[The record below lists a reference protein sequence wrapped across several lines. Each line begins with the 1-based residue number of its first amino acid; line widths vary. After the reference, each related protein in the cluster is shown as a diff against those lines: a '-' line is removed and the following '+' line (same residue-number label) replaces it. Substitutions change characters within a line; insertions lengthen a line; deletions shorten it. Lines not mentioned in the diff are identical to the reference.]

1 MPNFSN
7 PVCFAIAP
15 FSRTEN
21 QAPAGVTGSCFAARA
36 GRAAVVALLALAAV
50 TASAQT
56 LTVSTNDGVTLRK
69 TIALVAGWEARGK
82 SAFDPELAAGF
93 ERHWRAINDPL
104 LRIKVR
110 ELGPELERAAVW
122 RPRLADITAATL
134 AAKGTVRFENG
145 GPQWLRDLVG
155 GEALLFLNR
164 LTAIDL
170 YDRQNPHDK
179 SYQRNESLVDA
190 WLDRLADLPD
200 LVSLDLANTSMSGPG
215 LKVVGTLKNL
225 ERLNLTLTPITDP
238 HLEHLRGL
246 TKLRVLSLASA
257 KCTGEGFRFLGHLQ
271 QLENANFHFTPVNDA
286 GLAGI
291 SAVTSLE
298 RLEIVHVH
306 FTDAGAP
313 ALAKLVH
320 LERLQ
325 IGSRDATGAAI
336 APLTALKKL
345 RELDLHDGQAT
356 AEGVRHAS
364 QIPSLRV
371 LRIYGAIKDE
381 GAAPIAQL
389 KNLATLIAANTGI
402 TDSALEHF
410 AGLANLRRLEIGG
423 CKVTAAGVA
432 KLKQAIPGLEVV
444 R

>member
-1 MPNFSN
+1 M
-7 PVCFAIAP
+7 
-15 FSRTEN
+15 
-21 QAPAGVTGSCFAARA
+21 ARA
-36 GRAAVVALLALAAV
+36 WRAAVVVVLALAAA
-50 TASAQT
+50 TAPAQT
-56 LTVSTNDGVTLRK
+56 LTVSTNDAVNLGK
-69 TIALVAGWEARGK
+69 TIALVSAWDARGK
-82 SAFDPELAAGF
+82 TAFDPALAASF

-110 ELGPELERAAVW
+110 ELGPELERAAVL
-122 RPRLADITAATL
+122 RPRLEEITAATL

-155 GEALLFLNR
+155 GEALQFLNR

-179 SYQRNESLVDA
+179 SYKRNESLVDG
-190 WLDRLADLPD
+190 WLDCLADLPD

-215 LKVVGTLKNL
+215 LKVVGRLKNL

-238 HLEHLRGL
+238 HLEHLRDL
-246 TKLRVLSLASA
+246 TKLRVISLASA
-257 KCTGEGFRFLGHLQ
+257 KCTGEGFRFLGNLK

-291 SAVTSLE
+291 SVVTSLE

-313 ALAKLVH
+313 ALAKLVN

-336 APLTALKKL
+336 APLTTLKKL

-356 AEGVRHAS
+356 AEGVRYAS
-364 QIPSLRV
+364 QIPSLQV
-371 LRIYGAIKDE
+371 LRIYGVIKDE
-381 GAAPIAQL
+381 GAQPIGQL
-389 KNLATLIAANTGI
+389 KNLETLIAAGTGI
-402 TDSALEHF
+402 TDAALEHF
-410 AGLANLRRLEIGG
+410 AGLSNLRRLEISG
-423 CKVTAAGVA
+423 CKVTDAGVA

>member
-1 MPNFSN
+1 M
-7 PVCFAIAP
+7 
-15 FSRTEN
+15 TEN
-21 QAPAGVTGSCFAARA
+21 QTPGGVAAARFVA
-36 GRAAVVALLALAAV
+36 CAWRAAVVAVLALV
-50 TASAQT
+50 GLPGSAQT

-69 TIALVAGWEARGK
+69 TIALVGAWDARGK
-82 SAFDPELAAGF
+82 SGFDPELAASF
-93 ERHWRAINDPL
+93 DHHWRAINDPL
-104 LRIKVR
+104 LRLKVR
-110 ELGPELERAAVW
+110 ELGPELERAAVL
-122 RPRLADITAATL
+122 RPRLEEITAATL

-179 SYQRNESLVDA
+179 SYKRNESLVDA

-257 KCTGEGFRFLGHLQ
+257 KCTGEGFRFLGNLQ

-313 ALAKLVH
+313 ALAKLVN

-325 IGSRDATGAAI
+325 IGSREATGAAV

-371 LRIYGAIKDE
+371 LRIYGGIKDE
-381 GAAPIAQL
+381 GAQPIGQL
-389 KNLATLIAANTGI
+389 KNLETLIAANTGI
-402 TDSALEHF
+402 TDAALAHF
-410 AGLANLRRLEIGG
+410 AGLSNLRRLEIGG
-423 CKVTAAGVA
+423 CKVTDAGVA
-432 KLKQAIPGLEVV
+432 KLKQAIPGLEIV

>member
-1 MPNFSN
+1 MNSN
-7 PVCFAIAP
+7 SPSAAFT
-15 FSRTEN
+15 FTR
-21 QAPAGVTGSCFAARA
+21 PAVRVWLSATF
-36 GRAAVVALLALAAV
+36 ALLALAALP
-50 TASAQT
+50 ASAQT

-155 GEALLFLNR
+155 GEALQFLNR

-389 KNLATLIAANTGI
+389 KNLETVIAANTGI

>member
-1 MPNFSN
+1 M
-7 PVCFAIAP
+7 
-15 FSRTEN
+15 TEN
-21 QAPAGVTGSCFAARA
+21 QSSTGVVIARPVARA
-36 GRAAVVALLALAAV
+36 WLAAVVAVLALAAG
-50 TASAQT
+50 TLHAQT
-56 LTVSTNDGVTLRK
+56 LTASTNDVATLRK
-69 TIALVAGWEARGK
+69 ALAAVDAWEARGQRQ
-82 SAFDPELAAGF
+82 FNRELAATLD
-93 ERHWRAINDPL
+93 RHWRAINDPL
-104 LRIKVR
+104 LRIKAR

-122 RPRLADITAATL
+122 RPRLEEIATATK
-134 AAKGTVRFENG
+134 AANGTVRFESG

-155 GEALLFLNR
+155 AEALHLLDR

-179 SYQRNESLVDA
+179 SYKRNETLVDA

-200 LVSLDLANTSMSGPG
+200 LASLDLANTTMSGPG

-238 HLEHLRGL
+238 HLEHLRDL

-257 KCTGEGFRFLGHLQ
+257 KCTGEGFRFLGNLK

-291 SAVTSLE
+291 SVVTSLE
-298 RLEIVHVH
+298 RLEIVHAH

-313 ALAKLVH
+313 ALAKLVN

-336 APLTALKKL
+336 QPLTALKKL

-364 QIPSLRV
+364 QISSLRV

-381 GAAPIAQL
+381 GAQPISQL
-389 KNLATLIAANTGI
+389 ENLETLIASSTGI
-402 TDSALEHF
+402 TDAALEHF
-410 AGLANLRRLEIGG
+410 AGLSHLKRLEIGG
-423 CKVTAAGVA
+423 CKVTDAAAA
-432 KLKQAIPGLEVV
+432 KLKQAIPGLEIL

>member
-1 MPNFSN
+1 MNSN
-7 PVCFAIAP
+7 SPSAAFT
-15 FSRTEN
+15 FTR
-21 QAPAGVTGSCFAARA
+21 PAVRA
-36 GRAAVVALLALAAV
+36 WLSATFALLALAALP
-50 TASAQT
+50 AAAQT
-56 LTVSTNDGVTLRK
+56 LIVSTNDGVTLRK

-82 SAFDPELAAGF
+82 SAFDPALAAGF

-104 LRIKVR
+104 LRLKVR
-110 ELGPELERAAVW
+110 DLGPELERAAVW

-155 GEALLFLNR
+155 GEALQFLNR

-257 KCTGEGFRFLGHLQ
+257 KCTGEGFRFLGNLQ

-313 ALAKLVH
+313 ALAKLVK

-381 GAAPIAQL
+381 GAAPIARL
-389 KNLATLIAANTGI
+389 TNLETLIAANTGI
-402 TDSALEHF
+402 TDCALEHF

>member
-1 MPNFSN
+1 MNSN
-7 PVCFAIAP
+7 SPSAAFT
-15 FSRTEN
+15 FTR
-21 QAPAGVTGSCFAARA
+21 PAVRVWLSATF
-36 GRAAVVALLALAAV
+36 ALLALAALP
-50 TASAQT
+50 ASAQT

-69 TIALVAGWEARGK
+69 TIALVGAWEARGK
-82 SAFDPELAAGF
+82 TAFDPELAASF
-93 ERHWRAINDPL
+93 DRHWRAINDPL

-155 GEALLFLNR
+155 GEALQFLNR

>member
-1 MPNFSN
+1 MNSN
-7 PVCFAIAP
+7 PPSAAFT
-15 FSRTEN
+15 FTR
-21 QAPAGVTGSCFAARA
+21 PAVRA
-36 GRAAVVALLALAAV
+36 WLSATVALLALAALP
-50 TASAQT
+50 APAQT
-56 LTVSTNDGVTLRK
+56 LTLSTNDSVILRK
-69 TIALVAGWEARGK
+69 TIALVGAWDARGK
-82 SAFDPELAAGF
+82 SAFDPALAASF
-93 ERHWRAINDPL
+93 DRHWRAINDPL
-104 LRIKVR
+104 LRLKVR
-110 ELGPELERAAVW
+110 DLGPELERAAVW
-122 RPRLADITAATL
+122 RPRLDEITVATL

-179 SYQRNESLVDA
+179 SYKRNESLVDG
-190 WLDRLADLPD
+190 WLDRLANLPD

-238 HLEHLRGL
+238 HLEPLRDL

-257 KCTGEGFRFLGHLQ
+257 KCTGEGFRFLGNLQ

-313 ALAKLVH
+313 ALAKLVN

-371 LRIYGAIKDE
+371 LRIYGGIKDE
-381 GAAPIAQL
+381 GAAPIGQL
-389 KNLATLIAANTGI
+389 KNLETLIAANTGI
-402 TDSALEHF
+402 TDVALAHF
-410 AGLANLRRLEIGG
+410 AGLSNLRRLEIGG
-423 CKVTAAGVA
+423 CKVTDAGVA